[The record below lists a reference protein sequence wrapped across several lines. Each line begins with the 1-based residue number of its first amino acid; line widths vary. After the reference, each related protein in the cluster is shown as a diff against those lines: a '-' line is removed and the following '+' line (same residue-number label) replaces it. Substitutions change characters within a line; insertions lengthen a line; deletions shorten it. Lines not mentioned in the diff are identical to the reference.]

1 MPVSTQR
8 FPFVH
13 YQEVTFKQRSDDL
26 ITLLVVASQ
35 QERENYIPVI
45 FIHFQELLADLI
57 LSRSLCRPQSTQ

>member
-13 YQEVTFKQRSDDL
+13 YQEVAFKQRSDDL

-35 QERENYIPVI
+35 QEREHYIPVI
-45 FIHFQELLADLI
+45 FIHFQELLA
-57 LSRSLCRPQSTQ
+57 